1 MHELIF
7 RWEQAK
13 TGARILQGYGDLTL
27 ISVPKTIQN
36 LPVRELGPYCFSA
49 SEPRQTGESSLFC
62 RIIYDDTF
70 HPVRE
75 EALESGDTSS
85 LSPLAGKYL
94 EEIHLPPSVETL
106 HNAAFYNCR
115 KLHTLGIGPHLLA
128 IGSDVFTNCTKLEH
142 LLYTGRENNT
152 KTLSLILGRLEMD
165 LLVSFISPGP
175 EAGSKG
181 QTTGALFFP
190 EYYEWLDE
198 VTPAHLFS
206 RSINGEGFRMRKCFE
221 NGQLNYAKYDACFPN
236 ALQIESG
243 KMLCRTALTRLR
255 WPASLS
261 EESRILYE
269 SALKQHSRIA
279 LDMVISWR
287 DTDYLSL
294 LSDII
299 PGAEALDLCIKKD
312 WSEGSALLMEK
323 LASKQDF
330 AHKNFDFDD
339 F

>member
-13 TGARILQGYGDLTL
+13 MGARILQGYGDLTC
-27 ISVPKTIQN
+27 IPVPRTIQD
-36 LPVRELGPYCFSA
+36 LPVTEVGPYCFSA
-49 SEPRQTGESSLFC
+49 SEPGPAKEPSFFC
-62 RIIYDDTF
+62 RILYDDNF

-75 EALESGDTSS
+75 EAWDASDFSS
-85 LSPLAGKYL
+85 YPALAGRYL
-94 EEIHLPPSVETL
+94 EEIRLPASVEVL

-115 KLHTLGIGPHLLA
+115 KLHTLGIGPHISA
-128 IGSDVFTNCTKLEH
+128 IGSDVFTNCTKLEQ
-142 LLYTGRENNT
+142 LLYTGTEKEAR
-152 KTLSLILGRLEMD
+152 TLSLILGRLEMD
-165 LLVSFISPGP
+165 LLVSFISPGFP
-175 EAGSKG
+175 AGTKD
-181 QTTGALFFP
+181 QITGGLFFP

-221 NGQLNYAKYDACFPN
+221 NGQLSYAKYDACFPN
-236 ALQIESG
+236 ALKTESG
-243 KMLCRTALTRLR
+243 KVLCRTALTRLR
-255 WPASLS
+255 WPAGLS

-269 SALKQHSRIA
+269 SALRQHSGIG

-294 LSDII
+294 LSDIV
-299 PGAEALDLCIKKD
+299 PGTEALDLCIRKD

-323 LASKQDF
+323 LASRQNF
-330 AHKNFDFDD
+330 AHKSFDFED